1 MAYVKLTSGAFKPC
15 PKPEKI
21 IKEKKAYTFKKKPTG
36 EKELFETIWE
46 QRGPYSEISGQYLG
60 EFNVCYFMHI
70 LPKAKNKYPHFKLN
84 PDNIVLGTLQEHFN
98 FDNARHKCTGP
109 EWQKIFDKEAELK
122 EEYKFLYPSK

>member
-1 MAYVKLTSGAFKPC
+1 MPRRK
-15 PKPEKI
+15 PKPEKV

-36 EKELFETIWE
+36 ERELFESIWE
-46 QRGPYSEISGQYLG
+46 QRGPYSEVNGEYLG
-60 EFNVCYFMHI
+60 EFNVSYFAHI
-70 LPKAKNKYPHFKLN
+70 LPKAMNKYPGFKLN
-84 PDNIVLGTLQEHFN
+84 PNNICIMSFFQHFN